1 MRRAALTL
9 VGLVSSS
16 PAHGQGDLP
25 DGWTV
30 TLDAPA
36 DTSAWSFDRMP
47 PGWHVTMGPGGLV
60 FDSLNQA
67 AGRFSLE
74 AEIFLFP
81 SSSAGEYGIFLGR
94 SGSGW
99 TAFVV
104 RRDGS
109 AAIARHDGDGAVML
123 APWAERDSVPKLDPN
138 GPVKVVLRVD
148 AEPDSVRFHVNG
160 GRVAAVGRAAAM
172 VEGGFGLRAGPGV
185 NLHVSRLD
193 HTRRLAPPRGG

>member
-1 MRRAALTL
+1 
-9 VGLVSSS
+9 
-16 PAHGQGDLP
+16 
-25 DGWTV
+25 
-30 TLDAPA
+30 
-36 DTSAWSFDRMP
+36 
-47 PGWHVTMGPGGLV
+47 TMGPGGLV
-60 FDSLNQA
+60 YDSLNQA

-81 SSSAGEYGIFLGR
+81 GSSAGEYGIFLGR

-109 AAIARHDGDGAVML
+109 AAIVRHDGGRAVML